1 VHLHWRICVFHT
13 CLPSCTRVLKRANQ
27 YDKVRCSFG
36 VILNSLLAEK
46 CKALQQHRSNARLRE
61 GILKTEGTM
70 RLSRTLG
77 AGRAR
82 FSTDTPHKTC
92 TESGESNNSTIIH
105 PRTATNRYIY
115 IFCRLLGSRGLVS
128 RCSSWK
134 NETHNTTHIRVGG
147 GQAEACH
154 LAAAPRWWWW
164 SLTVLCRS
172 CRACAAGAE
181 PVYRRTGMRDYC
193 RGWVTVVIAWRHRSL
208 FLNQSFG
215 SSLSCRPSTC
225 ASVVCSPSKF
235 RSRLIL
241 Y

>member
-1 VHLHWRICVFHT
+1 MHLHWRICVFHT

-134 NETHNTTHIRVGG
+134 NETPHNTHQGG
-147 GQAEACH
+147 RRAG
-154 LAAAPRWWWW
+154 R
-164 SLTVLCRS
+164 SLPF
-172 CRACAAGAE
+172 G
-181 PVYRRTGMRDYC
+181 RRT
-193 RGWVTVVIAWRHRSL
+193 TVVVVVID
-208 FLNQSFG
+208 
-215 SSLSCRPSTC
+215 C
-225 ASVVCSPSKF
+225 ALQKLQGMCS
-235 RSRLIL
+235 RSRTGVPA
-241 Y
+241 YRYA

>member
-1 VHLHWRICVFHT
+1 MQGAAATPLECAFAGGDIENRGHDAPLTDAWGWPCPI
-13 CLPSCTRVLKRANQ
+13 
-27 YDKVRCSFG
+27 
-36 VILNSLLAEK
+36 
-46 CKALQQHRSNARLRE
+46 QHRH
-61 GILKTEGTM
+61 T
-70 RLSRTLG
+70 
-77 AGRAR
+77 
-82 FSTDTPHKTC
+82 TPHKTC